1 MANFN
6 LPKFTIMGNE
16 NRFSV
21 YLLEKD
27 VMEYVN
33 AKNNYNKYDEQYSI
47 CEPTEKEENK
57 RKKSF
62 WYKKYLSK
70 MKYLEENYRKTNVYT
85 DYHRQ
90 LEAPPQNVVLPLPE
104 IPMAVATPI
113 PSAPVMND

>member
-1 MANFN
+1 MKILANFN

-70 MKYLEENYRKTNVYT
+70 MKYLEEITVKPMCIPIIIDNWKRLLKTLYCRYR
-85 DYHRQ
+85 RFQWQ
-90 LEAPPQNVVLPLPE
+90 LQPPFQVHP
-104 IPMAVATPI
+104 
-113 PSAPVMND
+113 